1 MMFDVSVI
9 VPIYNVANYIE
20 RCLISLFSQTHDSIE
35 YIFVDD
41 GTPDNSI
48 EILHQVIERFPER
61 KSSIKIIRHEK
72 NKGLSA
78 ARITGIS
85 NASGEYIH
93 HVDSDDFVDVNM
105 IELMMKSARA
115 NNSDI
120 VFCDV
125 WIEWLNKRK
134 RVTQEFTTKEQYLID
149 LLESRVIQGVF
160 NKLVRKKLYI
170 DNSIFP
176 TEGINVGE
184 DLIVTPRLIYYADV
198 VTKVND
204 ALYYYV
210 QYNAGSYTKQFK
222 VKTLQDVSYVLNFL
236 KGFFSQLNT
245 SSRDIYLQALEVGV
259 NRKKS
264 QYLIQGGPKNVETV
278 RQYFSTPYN
287 KSLSNK
293 FTFAE
298 RITLDL
304 NESSSFF
311 LKIFLYLHGKMFSV
325 LQLIK
330 RRN

>member
-41 GTPDNSI
+41 ATPDNSI
-48 EILHQVIERFPER
+48 EILYQIMERFPER
-61 KSSIKIIRHEK
+61 KNAIKVIRHEK
-72 NKGLSA
+72 NRGLSA

-93 HVDSDDFVDVNM
+93 HVDSDDFVDVHM

-125 WIEWLNKRK
+125 WMEWLNKRK
-134 RVTQEFTTKEQYLID
+134 RFTQEFTTKEQYLVD

-170 DNSIFP
+170 DNNIFP
-176 TEGINVGE
+176 TEGTNVGE
-184 DLIVTPRLIYYADV
+184 DLIVTPRLVYHADII
-198 VTKVND
+198 TKVD
-204 ALYYYV
+204 EALYYYV

-236 KGFFSQLNT
+236 KNFFSQLNT
-245 SSRDIYLQALEVGV
+245 SDKGIYLQALEVGI

-264 QYLIQGGPKNVETV
+264 QYLIQAGPKNIETV
-278 RQYFSTPYN
+278 RQYFPISYN
-287 KSLSNK
+287 RSLSNK
-293 FTFAE
+293 FTSIE
-298 RITLDL
+298 KITLSL
-304 NESSSFF
+304 NESF
-311 LKIFLYLHGKMFSV
+311 LFLFKTFLYLNRMMFST
-325 LQLIK
+325 LQFIK
-330 RRN
+330 GRN

>member
-48 EILHQVIERFPER
+48 EILYQVMERFPER
-61 KSSIKIIRHEK
+61 KNSIKIIRHEK

-134 RVTQEFTTKEQYLID
+134 QVIQEFTTKEQYLID

-170 DNSIFP
+170 DNNIFP

-184 DLIVTPRLIYYADV
+184 DLIVTPRLIYYADII
-198 VTKVND
+198 TKVDD

-210 QYNAGSYTKQFK
+210 QYNAGSYTKHFK
-222 VKTLQDVSYVLNFL
+222 IKTLQDVSYVLDFL
-236 KGFFSQLNT
+236 REFFSKP
-245 SSRDIYLQALEVGV
+245 SDKKYLDALEVGT
-259 NRKKS
+259 NRKKM
-264 QYLIQGGPKNVETV
+264 QYLTQVDLRNVSTV
-278 RQYFSTPYN
+278 MSYFPLAYN
-287 KSLSNK
+287 KISSNK
-293 FTFAE
+293 FTFIE
-298 RITLDL
+298 RLILTLSEANL
-304 NESSSFF
+304 FF
-311 LKIFLYLHGKMFSV
+311 LKIFLFFYGKMFSAW
-325 LQLIK
+325 QITK